1 MTLRGAHAHRSHTR
15 SRRRVLSNFRKVF
28 GAALRFPMLVMIGGI
43 SPLAVADPTS
53 QRVGRRPQTTEPIV
67 QGGPFMRHTKS
78 SRIQMYTRSGVA
90 FGGIVNEPLKAV
102 PGYIRY
108 LDVRVTASG
117 GEDLTTPAVAAA
129 DAPWNV
135 IQTVLFKDAFGQ
147 PLIQC
152 SGYALAQI
160 IAIYSGQHGFYGTS
174 QPSALPSFTTVN
186 TDGNFTFRMRIPF
199 ELFDGF
205 CAIPGANQSAIPSL
219 TFTIAG
225 SAQVYATP
233 PDTLPTIEI
242 HVEAA
247 YYAIPL
253 DDPSL
258 PPPQNGSSHQWQEQT
273 IAAPIGTGSSSR
285 PTLPPLGSY
294 VTTLALIF
302 RDADGV
308 RTDTVLPGVNAELG
322 FWVDGVPTFME
333 ERGVRRDL
341 MFQQFGVA
349 APSGVIVYT
358 FRDGVANFGPVSAID
373 SGDLWL
379 PTTPGSLLELAASPW
394 GTFAA
399 TPAQV
404 TVLSGRVYSTG
415 GIPYTHLAD

>member
-1 MTLRGAHAHRSHTR
+1 MAGLYIPGAPITARPPVKIIGYTR
-15 SRRRVLSNFRKVF
+15 SGKPVPEIAG
-28 GAALRFPMLVMIGGI
+28 GA

-53 QRVGRRPQTTEPIV
+53 QRYARRPQTTEPSV

-78 SRIQMYTRSGVA
+78 SRIQMYTHTGVA
-90 FGGIVNEPLKAV
+90 LGGVINDPLKAV

-117 GEDLTTPAVAAA
+117 GAAGKATVAAAA
-129 DAPWNV
+129 DAPWSV

-147 PLIQC
+147 PLHQY
-152 SGYALAQI
+152 SGWTLGQI
-160 IAIYSGQHGFYGTS
+160 ISIFSGQHGFYGTS
-174 QPSALPSFTTVN
+174 QPTALPSFTAVDKN
-186 TDGNFTFRMRIPF
+186 GDFSFRVRIPF

-219 TFTIAG
+219 TWNLAG
-225 SAQVYATP
+225 SAQVYTTP

-247 YYAIPL
+247 FYAIPL
-253 DDPSL
+253 DDPNM
-258 PPPQNGSSHQWQEQT
+258 PPPQNGSSHQWSEQT
-273 IAAPIGTGSSSR
+273 LATPIGSASATR
-285 PTLPPLGSY
+285 AVLPPLGSY
-294 VTTLALIF
+294 VTTLAFIF
-302 RDADGV
+302 RDSAGARNDAI
-308 RTDTVLPGVNAELG
+308 LPGVNQELG
-322 FWVDGVPTFME
+322 LWIDGNPTYLE
-333 ERGVRRDL
+333 ERGVRTDL

-349 APSGVIVYT
+349 RPTGVIVYT
-358 FRDGVANFGPVSAID
+358 FRDGVANFGPISAID

-379 PTTPGSLLELAASPW
+379 PTVPGSQLEIAAVW
-394 GTFAA
+394 GTFTT

-404 TVLSGRVYSTG
+404 SVISGRVYSTG

>member
-1 MTLRGAHAHRSHTR
+1 MGSGLHIPGAPIAAKV
-15 SRRRVLSNFRKVF
+15 SRAPIGYRRNGSPIWPISG
-28 GAALRFPMLVMIGGI
+28 GA
-43 SPLAVADPTS
+43 SPLQVADAS
-53 QRVGRRPQTTEPIV
+53 AQRVARRPQTTEPGV

-78 SRIQMYTRSGVA
+78 SRIQMYTHSGLA
-90 FGGIVNEPLKAV
+90 FGGVVNDPLKAV

-117 GEDLTTPAVAAA
+117 GAKGAHTAVAAA

-135 IQTVLFKDAFGQ
+135 IQSVLFKDAFGQ

-152 SGYALAQI
+152 SGWTLGQL

-174 QPSALPSFTTVN
+174 QPSALPSFSAVDAN
-186 TDGNFTFRMRIPF
+186 GNFSFRIRIPF

-219 TFTIAG
+219 TLNLAPSG
-225 SAQVYATP
+225 SVYTTA
-233 PDTLPTIEI
+233 PDTLPTIEV

-247 YYAIPL
+247 FYAIPL
-253 DDPSL
+253 DDPNL
-258 PPPQNGSSHQWQEQT
+258 PPPQNGSSHQWSEQT
-273 IAAPIGTGSSSR
+273 LATAIASGSATR
-285 PTLPPLGSY
+285 ATLPPLGSY
-294 VTTLALIF
+294 VTTLGFIF
-302 RDADGV
+302 RNAAGA
-308 RTDTVLPGVNAELG
+308 RIDTVLPTANNELG
-322 FWVDGVPTFME
+322 LWVDGVPVFLE

-349 APSGVIVYT
+349 APTGVIVYT
-358 FRDGVANFGPVSAID
+358 FRDGVANFGPISAID

-379 PTTPGSLLELAASPW
+379 PTTPGSLLELAATW
-394 GTFAA
+394 GTF
-399 TPAQV
+399 TGGPAQV
-404 TVLSGRVYSTG
+404 SVISGRVYSTG